1 MQVSNYTK
9 VRQNFSNIIEE
20 VAATDQP
27 LIVTKKDINVVMIS
41 LERFNY
47 LEKQARNNE
56 YTSKLQRSYEQA
68 RSGNTV
74 AHELIEV
81 D

>member
-1 MQVSNYTK
+1 MQVSNYTN
-9 VRQNFSNIIEE
+9 VRQNFSSIIEE

-27 LIVTKKDINVVMIS
+27 LIVTKKDTNIVMIS

-56 YTSKLQRSYEQA
+56 YVSKLQRSCEQA
-68 RSGNTV
+68 RSGNTAV
-74 AHELIEV
+74 HELIEV